1 MNTHRQASPH
11 FTSLLKLAATF
22 LLVIYMLLI
31 GGSFD
36 ATIRF
41 RVQLLNAIGATII
54 ALLWLASRLRQR
66 ARLIAI
72 GLEWSLLALAL
83 SQFVAAAA
91 SAQPRLS
98 LEAAVSATAWI
109 SAFIITCDLM
119 IFSQQRDYVLNALI
133 VAAAIIT
140 TQALWEV
147 AGWFLLWARLEQ
159 APPAAF
165 RVNGFLGHANLTAAA
180 LNLLLPLVI
189 VRALN
194 AKSLAERLALTV
206 LALSML
212 VAEFYSSSRA
222 GWIAGAAA
230 LGLMAALV
238 GWASRERVA
247 GWAALWQRQSWVAR
261 ASLIALGV
269 GGLIAGGWLLARQS
283 QHATHSA
290 LFASRQIFWQ
300 PAWQLFLASPLTG
313 AGPDLYPWFYP
324 RATSI
329 PPGEVVPHAH
339 SLVFQLLSGSGL
351 LGFGAALSVAIV
363 GSFKLWR
370 RWQNDSDKVMTAAL
384 ISSLAGIGVHSL
396 FDYFFGSP
404 AFVFLLIMIGA
415 LAFAPPPS
423 PRHEKAGIRAAWLAL
438 PLTFIVGFT
447 IFSLRGAALNDR
459 GLQLATQNKW
469 DEAAR
474 VFQQAATV
482 DPGFTLYWEHA
493 AQALTRAGETEA
505 AIPLWKRVAH
515 DDPYW
520 SLWPVTLAVLTNE
533 PASMDSALRLAPDS
547 YLVTLN
553 AGALA
558 ESTGDAATATRH
570 YQQTLTLNPL
580 LAGALFWAQTP
591 LREEA
596 LAEWQAAQ
604 PVDTTSLAQGWAALE
619 AGDAERAVKLFEHAR
634 AESALSNQ
642 PYLGLSRAYW
652 ALGDEKQAELF
663 LHTGQNLPVYTIY
676 ETLGFKLLEGD
687 WQAAHGDRAGA
698 KRAYTELFSAFNEY
712 TLAGPGTYGYPW
724 RSWVVY
730 HRNALPSDLIPQL
743 VRADITAE
751 IDARLAQVAQW
762 HIEDDERDIG
772 CYILERVRREAPIS
786 ASGKLRETLCQ

>member
-41 RVQLLNAIGATII
+41 RAQLLNAVGATII
-54 ALLWLASRLRQR
+54 AIIWLTARRR
-66 ARLIAI
+66 ARLNTT
-72 GLEWSLLALAL
+72 GLELSLLAFAA
-83 SQFVAAAA
+83 SQWVAAAT

-98 LEAAVSATAWI
+98 LEAAVSATAWMT
-109 SAFIITCDLM
+109 AFIIACDLLM
-119 IFSQQRDYVLNALI
+119 LGWQRGYVLNALI

-159 APPAAF
+159 TPPVAF
-165 RVNGFLGHANLTAAA
+165 RLNGFLGHSNLTAAA

-189 VRALN
+189 ARTLN
-194 AKSLAERLALTV
+194 AKGLVERLALAV
-206 LALSML
+206 LALSIL
-212 VAEFYSSSRA
+212 VTEFFSSSRA
-222 GWIAGAAA
+222 GWIAGGAA
-230 LGLMAALV
+230 LGLMAVLI
-238 GWASRERVA
+238 GWANRERVA
-247 GWAALWQRQSWVAR
+247 GWAALWQRQSLVAR
-261 ASLIALGV
+261 ASLIALGI

-290 LFASRQIFWQ
+290 LFESRQIFWQ
-300 PAWQLFLASPLTG
+300 PAWQLFLAGPLTG
-313 AGPDLYPWFYP
+313 TGPELYSWFYP

-351 LGFGAALSVAIV
+351 LGFAAALSLAIA
-363 GSFKLWR
+363 GGLKLCR
-370 RWQNDSDKVMTAAL
+370 RWQDDSDKVMTAAL
-384 ISSLAGIGVHSL
+384 ISSLAGVVVHSL
-396 FDYFFGSP
+396 FDYFFGSL

-415 LAFAPPPS
+415 LAFTPPPS

-438 PLTFIVGFT
+438 PLTLIIGFT
-447 IFSLRGAALNDR
+447 AFSLRGAASNDQ
-459 GLQLATQNKW
+459 GLQLAAQNKW
-469 DEAAR
+469 AEAAE
-474 VFQQAATV
+474 VFQQAATA
-482 DPGFTLYWEHA
+482 DPGFTLYWEHT

-520 SLWPVTLAVLTNE
+520 SLWPVTLAVLTND

-547 YLVTLN
+547 YLATLN

-558 ESTGDAATATRH
+558 ESNGDVATTARH
-570 YQQTLTLNPL
+570 YQQALTLNPF
-580 LAGALFWAQTP
+580 LAHALFWEQTP
-591 LREEA
+591 ARKKA

-604 PVDTTSLAQGWAALE
+604 PADTTSLAQGWAALE
-619 AGDAERAVKLFEHAR
+619 AGDAERAVKLFEQAR

-663 LHTGQNLPVYTIY
+663 LRTGQNLPVYSIR

-687 WQAAHGDRAGA
+687 WQVAHGDRAGA
-698 KRAYTELFSAFNEY
+698 KHAYTELFSAFNEY

-730 HRNALPSDLIPQL
+730 HRSALPSDLIPQL
-743 VRADITAE
+743 TRADITAE

-762 HIEDDERDIG
+762 HIEDDEREIG

-786 ASGKLRETLCQ
+786 ASGKLWETLCR

>member
-1 MNTHRQASPH
+1 MNTRRMSPQ
-11 FTSLLKLAATF
+11 FTSLLRLAAT
-22 LLVIYMLLI
+22 LLVVVYMLFI

-41 RVQLLNAIGATII
+41 RVQLLNAIGATMI

-66 ARLIAI
+66 ARLVAT
-72 GLEWSLLALAL
+72 GLEWPVLAFAL
-83 SQFVAAAA
+83 SQFVATAA

-98 LEAAVSATAWI
+98 LEAAVSATVWI
-109 SAFIITCDLM
+109 TVFIITCDLM
-119 IFSQQRDYVLNALI
+119 IFGQQRGYVLNALI

-140 TQALWEV
+140 VQALWEV
-147 AGWFLLWARLEQ
+147 TGWLLLWTRLGQ

-180 LNLLLPLVI
+180 LNLLLPFVI
-189 VRALN
+189 ARVLN
-194 AKSLAERLALTV
+194 AKSLAERFALTV

-230 LGLMAALV
+230 LGLMAALI
-238 GWASRERVA
+238 GWVSRERVA

-269 GGLIAGGWLLARQS
+269 GGLIVGGWLLARQS

-290 LFASRQIFWQ
+290 LFESRQIFWQ

-313 AGPDLYPWFYP
+313 TGPDLYAWFYP

-351 LGFGAALSVAIV
+351 LGFGAALSVAIA
-363 GSFKLWR
+363 GGFKLWR
-370 RWQNDSDKVMTAAL
+370 RWQNDGDKVMTAAL

-404 AFVFLLIMIGA
+404 AFVFLLMMVSA
-415 LAFAPPPS
+415 LAFAPPAY
-423 PRHEKAGIRAAWLAL
+423 RHHERAGMRAAWLTL
-438 PLTFIVGFT
+438 PLILILGFT
-447 IFSLRGAALNDR
+447 AFSLRGAALNDR
-459 GLQLATQNKW
+459 GLQLAAQNKW
-469 DEAAR
+469 GEAAE
-474 VFQQAATV
+474 VFQQAATA

-520 SLWPVTLAVLTNE
+520 SLWPVTLAVLTND
-533 PASMDSALRLAPDS
+533 PVTMDSALRLAPDS
-547 YLVTLN
+547 YLARLN

-558 ESTGDAATATRH
+558 ESTGDAATATRY

-580 LAGALFWAQTP
+580 LARALFWAQTP

-604 PVDTTSLAQGWAALE
+604 PVNTTSFAQGWAALE
-619 AGDAERAVKLFEHAR
+619 AGDAERAVKLFEQAR

-663 LHTGQNLPVYTIY
+663 LRTGQNLPVYTIY

-687 WQAAHGDRAGA
+687 WQVAHGDRAGA

-730 HRNALPSDLIPQL
+730 HRVALPSDLIPQL
-743 VRADITAE
+743 TRADITAE
-751 IDARLAQVAQW
+751 IDARLAQAALW
-762 HIEDDERDIG
+762 HIEDGEREVG
-772 CYILERVRREAPIS
+772 CYILGRVYREAPVS
-786 ASGKLRETLCQ
+786 ESGKLWEALCP